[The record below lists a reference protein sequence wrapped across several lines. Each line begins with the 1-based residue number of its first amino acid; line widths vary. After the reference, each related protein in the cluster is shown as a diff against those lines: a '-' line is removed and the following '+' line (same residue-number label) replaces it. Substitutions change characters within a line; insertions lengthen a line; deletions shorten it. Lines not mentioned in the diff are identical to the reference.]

1 MSQAG
6 ARFGGLTVV
15 VTGGTGGLG
24 RGVVG
29 ALVAEGA
36 TVWIPNVDARLSA
49 DFPWKDHPQV
59 HLVEGVDLLD
69 EARVADFYASVG
81 DVFASVHLVG
91 GFKMAPLAA
100 TSAADLK
107 KMLDLNVLSAFLCSK
122 AAVAQMRAP
131 RSPRS
136 TAARDGGRLVN
147 VAARPALTPTAGMVA
162 YAVSKAALVSLT
174 VSLAEELKGERIW
187 VNAIAPSIMDTPD
200 NRKAMP
206 NADFARWPKVDEIAR
221 AIAFLASPDNT
232 LTTGTVL
239 PVYGAA

>member
-1 MSQAG
+1 MSQASG
-6 ARFGGLTVV
+6 RFNGLAVV

-24 RGVVG
+24 RGVVA
-29 ALVAEGA
+29 ALVEDGA
-36 TVWIPNVDARLSA
+36 NVWIPNVDARLSA
-49 DFPWKDHPQV
+49 DFPWKDHARV
-59 HLVEGVDLLD
+59 RLVEGVDLLD
-69 EARVADFYASVG
+69 EGRVAEFYASVG
-81 DVFASVHLVG
+81 DVYASIHLVG

-107 KMLDLNVLSAFLCSK
+107 KMLDLNALSAFLCSK
-122 AAVAQMRAP
+122 AAVAQMRANAG
-131 RSPRS
+131 R
-136 TAARDGGRLVN
+136 GGRIVN

-162 YAVSKAALVSLT
+162 YAVSKAAVVSLT

-206 NADFARWPKVDEIAR
+206 TADFSRWPKVDEVAR
-221 AIAFLASPDNT
+221 AIAFLASPDNS